1 MLKQTSILLLAA
13 AGMGLS
19 LPAATQPVGDALSRP
34 SVKLAKPAR
43 GVLLSA
49 AQAGERVVAVG
60 ERGLIAL
67 SDDRG
72 QTWRQV
78 PSPASVTLTM
88 VRFADASHGVAV
100 GHGGMVLVTRDGGD
114 TWQQRLDGR
123 RAAELALKAAITERE
138 QVHAQ
143 RLVDDGPDKPLL
155 DVLLWDTRRM
165 LVVGAY
171 GLAFYSEDGGDTW
184 TSWMHKVPNPNGF
197 HWYVVRR
204 QGETV
209 MLAGEQ
215 GLMARSID
223 GGQRFEA
230 LTSPYRGSWF
240 AGEFAADGSLV
251 LAGLRGNLWRST
263 DVGQTWGQLLVPV
276 PASLVGGAV
285 TRDGAVAFVNQAGFV
300 VRVQGVDVALLNKAS
315 LVMPAAVLPL
325 AGPDNNEFLVVG
337 MTGVQMLKLGAGNG
351 VTRP

>member
-1 MLKQTSILLLAA
+1 MLRRTSILLLAA
-13 AGMGLS
+13 VGMGLS

-34 SVKLAKPAR
+34 SVKLAKPTR
-43 GVLLSA
+43 GVLLSV

-60 ERGLIAL
+60 ERGLIVL

-72 QTWRQV
+72 QTWRQM
-78 PSPASVTLTM
+78 PNPASVTLTM
-88 VRFADASHGVAV
+88 VRFADATHGAAV
-100 GHGGMVLVTRDGGD
+100 GHGGVVLVTRDGGQ

-123 RAAELALKAAITERE
+123 RAAELALKAAATERE
-138 QVHAQ
+138 QADAQ

-155 DVLLWDTRRM
+155 DVLMWDARRM

-171 GLAFYSEDGGDTW
+171 GLALYSEDGGETW
-184 TSWMHKVPNPNGF
+184 ASWMNKVPNPNGF

-215 GLMARSID
+215 GVMARSTD

-240 AGEFAADGSLV
+240 AGEFAADGGLV
-251 LAGLRGNLWRST
+251 LAGLRGNLWRSK
-263 DVGQTWGQLLVPV
+263 DAGLTWSQLSVPM
-276 PASLVGGAV
+276 PASLVGGSP
-285 TRDGAVAFVNQAGFV
+285 TSDGAVAFVNQAGFV
-300 VRVQGVDVALLNKAS
+300 VQVNGTDVSLLNQAP
-315 LVMPAAVLPL
+315 LPLPAAVLPL
-325 AGPDNNEFLVVG
+325 ANQGSKEFLVVG
-337 MTGVQMLKLGAGNG
+337 MTGVQMLKLGASNG

>member
-43 GVLLSA
+43 GVLLSV

-78 PSPASVTLTM
+78 ASPASVTLTM
-88 VRFADASHGVAV
+88 TRFADARHGVAV
-100 GHGGMVLVTRDGGD
+100 GHGGVVLVTRDGGE

-123 RAAELALKAAITERE
+123 RAADLALKAATTERE
-138 QVHAQ
+138 QADAQ

-155 DVLLWDTRRM
+155 DVLLWDARRM

-171 GLAFYSEDGGDTW
+171 GLAFYSDDGGDTW
-184 TSWMHKVPNPNGF
+184 ASWMHKVPNPNGF
-197 HWYVVRR
+197 HWYVARS
-204 QGETV
+204 QGDAV
-209 MLAGEQ
+209 VLAGEQ
-215 GLMARSID
+215 GVIARSTD

-251 LAGLRGNLWRST
+251 LAGLRGNLWRS
-263 DVGQTWGQLLVPV
+263 VNAGQTWVQLPVPV
-276 PASLVGGAV
+276 PVSLVGGAV
-285 TRDGAVAFVNQAGFV
+285 TRDGAVTFVNQAGLV
-300 VRVQGVDVALLNKAS
+300 VQVQGTEVALLNKAP
-315 LVMPAAVLPL
+315 LTMPAAVLPL
-325 AGPDNNEFLVVG
+325 PGPDNKEFLAVG

>member
-1 MLKQTSILLLAA
+1 MLRQTSILLLAA

-34 SVKLAKPAR
+34 SALLVKPAR
-43 GVLLSA
+43 GVLLSL
-49 AQAGERVVAVG
+49 AQAGDRVVAVG
-60 ERGLIAL
+60 ERGLIVL

-88 VRFADASHGVAV
+88 VRFADASHGTAV
-100 GHGGMVLVTRDGGD
+100 GHGGVVLITRDGGQ
-114 TWQQRLDGR
+114 TWLQRLDGR
-123 RAAELALKAAITERE
+123 RAAELALKAAVTERE
-138 QVHAQ
+138 QADAQ

-155 DVLLWDTRRM
+155 DVLIWDARRM

-171 GLAFYSEDGGDTW
+171 GLAFYSDDGGETW
-184 TSWMHKVPNPNGF
+184 ASWMNKLPNPGGF
-197 HWYVVRR
+197 HWYVARR
-204 QGETV
+204 QGEAV
-209 MLAGEQ
+209 VLAGEQ
-215 GLMARSID
+215 GVMARSTD

-240 AGEFAADGSLV
+240 AGEFAPDGSLV
-251 LAGLRGNLWRST
+251 LAGLRGNLWRSA
-263 DVGQTWGQLLVPV
+263 DAGQTWAQLPVPM
-276 PASLVGGAV
+276 PASLVGGAPI
-285 TRDGAVAFVNQAGFV
+285 RDGALAFVNQAGFV
-300 VRVQGVDVALLNKAS
+300 LKVKGAEVAVMNQTPLA
-315 LVMPAAVLPL
+315 MPAAVLPV
-325 AGPDNNEFLVVG
+325 AREGDSEFVVVG